1 MNTIFPFGLP
11 AITAWYETLL
21 VVTLLVHLLF
31 VSYVVLAVAVSAGA
45 ALIGRRESA
54 IVHTL
59 RDWSTF
65 ALSAAI
71 TAGIAPLLFVQILA
85 QREFYTANLLLFH
98 RWMAILPVLI
108 VAFYAM
114 YMMKVKRVAA
124 SRASQATLAVA
135 VLGCVLFVGWS
146 WVENHLLS
154 LDVAVWPEQYQ
165 SESMVYR
172 QSAILPRLLFWLALA
187 CPTGAALLAWQLRGG
202 ASGTRAVD
210 ASAAARPLA
219 RIAVPALVVAPV
231 FGWWSIAGGSLAD
244 PLASGAMS
252 SAALPWL
259 VAAAIGAGAQV
270 GGWALLHRASEL
282 RPAPLALVTFGTIS
296 TWSGVLVAR
305 ECGRL
310 TALDLAALAERHAR
324 IGTSSGLVVF
334 LVFAVLG
341 VVAIAS
347 IIATVRGAL
356 RASSA
361 ARSGS

>member
-11 AITAWYETLL
+11 AVTAWYEMLL
-21 VVTLLVHLLF
+21 VVTLLVHLFF

-45 ALIGRRESA
+45 ALVGRFESA
-54 IVHTL
+54 IAHTL

-71 TAGIAPLLFVQILA
+71 TAGIAPLLFVQILV

-114 YMMKVKRVAA
+114 YMVKAKRVAA
-124 SRASQATLAVA
+124 SRASQAALAIA

-154 LDVAVWPEQYQ
+154 LDVAAWPEQYR

-172 QSAILPRLLFWLALA
+172 QGAILPRLLFWLALA

-202 ASGTRAVD
+202 ASGTSVAD
-210 ASAAARPLA
+210 ARAAARPLA
-219 RIAVPALVVAPV
+219 RIAVPALVAAPLL
-231 FGWWSIAGGSLAD
+231 GWWSLVIGSLAE
-244 PLASGAMS
+244 PLARGAT
-252 SAALPWL
+252 SAAGLPWL
-259 VAAAIGAGAQV
+259 VAAAIGAVVQV
-270 GGWALLHRASEL
+270 GGWATLHRARDL
-282 RPAPLALVTFGTIS
+282 RRTPLAIVTAGAVAM
-296 TWSGVLVAR
+296 WAGVLVVR

-310 TALDLAALAERHAR
+310 STLDLAALAERHAR

-341 VVAIAS
+341 VLAIAW
-347 IIATVRGAL
+347 IVVTVHRAL
-356 RASSA
+356 RASSH